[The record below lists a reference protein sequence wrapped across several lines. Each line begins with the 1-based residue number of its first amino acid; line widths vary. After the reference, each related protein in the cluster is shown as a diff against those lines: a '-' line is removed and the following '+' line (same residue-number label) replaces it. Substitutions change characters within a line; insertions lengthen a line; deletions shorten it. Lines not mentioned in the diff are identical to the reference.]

1 MDYTSINEKSK
12 RNKYKKSM
20 SNKINSNSNNN
31 LNYLKSAFILRKIFD
46 IIPKIKQFGIIK
58 YNKKLQK
65 RLDLSINDYKEC
77 FGLYTSVELEIKI
90 ANNEF
95 NSFINISESDKKY
108 YHIYFDD
115 KKEEIKRNYLNKEDK
130 AN

>member
-1 MDYTSINEKSK
+1 
-12 RNKYKKSM
+12 
-20 SNKINSNSNNN
+20 
-31 LNYLKSAFILRKIFD
+31 
-46 IIPKIKQFGIIK
+46 
-58 YNKKLQK
+58 
-65 RLDLSINDYKEC
+65 LDLSINDYKEC